1 MVLEAELSKGDW
13 IVHSNYG
20 LGQVKGEDTKV
31 LEGEKNDYYVIQT
44 ETATYW
50 LPKNRINANS
60 IRDIAPVKRFHQA
73 LKVIKEK
80 PRQMH
85 KDFRKRQS
93 HIVEVIASN
102 AIVELAGLMRD
113 LYWRRKQK
121 KLNQNE
127 KRALDLMKQRFVRE
141 WAIAA
146 EMNEEDTLSLLE
158 ETLAKSVKKYEV

>member
-1 MVLEAELSKGDW
+1 MLEAKLSKGDW

-60 IRDIAPVKRFHQA
+60 IRDIAPVTKFQQA

-93 HIVEVIASN
+93 LIVEVITSN
-102 AIVELAGLMRD
+102 AVVEFAKLMRD

-158 ETLAKSVKKYEV
+158 DTLAKSVNKYEV

>member
-1 MVLEAELSKGDW
+1 MVLEPKLSKGDW

-60 IRDIAPVKRFHQA
+60 IRDIAPVKKFHQA

-80 PRQMH
+80 PRQMN

-93 HIVEVIASN
+93 RIVEVIASN
-102 AIVELAGLMRD
+102 TVVELAMLMRD

-141 WAIAA
+141 WAISA

>member
-93 HIVEVIASN
+93 HIVEVIAAN
-102 AIVELAGLMRD
+102 TIVELAGLMRD

>member
-146 EMNEEDTLSLLE
+146 EMKEEDTLSLLE

>member
-1 MVLEAELSKGDW
+1 MVLEAKLSKGDW

-60 IRDIAPVKRFHQA
+60 IRDIAPVTKFHQA
-73 LKVIKEK
+73 LTVIKEK

-93 HIVEVIASN
+93 RIVEVITSN
-102 AIVELAGLMRD
+102 AVVEFAKLMRD

-158 ETLAKSVKKYEV
+158 ETLAKSVNKYEV